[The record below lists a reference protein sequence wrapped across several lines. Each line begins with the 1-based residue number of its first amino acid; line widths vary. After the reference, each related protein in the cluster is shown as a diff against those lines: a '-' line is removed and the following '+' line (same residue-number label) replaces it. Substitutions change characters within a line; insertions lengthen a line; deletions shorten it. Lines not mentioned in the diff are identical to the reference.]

1 MNTHSRG
8 THSRQTAPNSAT
20 RARFEDL
27 VRIDTAVGVI
37 EGSLAIPPAALGA
50 VIFAHG
56 SGSSRHSPRN
66 RFVAEVLHQASLA
79 TLLVDLLTS
88 EEERQDAI
96 TTEYRFDIG
105 LLADRLS
112 DVTDWMTLTC
122 AKHDFR
128 FGYFGAS
135 TGAAA
140 ALVAATCQPSVAAIV
155 SRGGRPD
162 LAGASLMRVRAATL
176 LLVGGLDDQVIELN
190 RTAYAQLRQASARE
204 LRIIP
209 GATHLFSEPGT
220 LEQVAEMAAGWFVRH
235 LSPTTHVAAP

>member
-1 MNTHSRG
+1 MNTKSHRTPSHG
-8 THSRQTAPNSAT
+8 AVPNSAT
-20 RARFEDL
+20 RSRFEEL
-27 VRIDTAVGVI
+27 VRIDTAAGVI
-37 EGSLAIPPAALGA
+37 EGSLAIPPAAVGA

-66 RFVAEVLHQASLA
+66 RFVAEVLHRAGLA
-79 TLLVDLLTS
+79 TLLVDLLTA
-88 EEERQDAI
+88 EEERQDAV
-96 TTEYRFDIG
+96 TTEYRFDIS

-140 ALVAATCQPSVAAIV
+140 ALVAATSQPSVAAIV

-162 LAGASLMRVRAATL
+162 LAGASLMRVQAATL
-176 LLVGGLDDQVIELN
+176 LLVGGRDEQVIELN
-190 RTAYAQLRQASARE
+190 RSAYAHLQQAASRE
-204 LRIIP
+204 MRIIP
-209 GATHLFSEPGT
+209 DATHLFTEPGT
-220 LEQVAEMAAGWFVRH
+220 LEQVADTAAEWFVRH
-235 LSPTTHVAAP
+235 LSPTTHVATP

>member
-1 MNTHSRG
+1 MSIQPPRVV
-8 THSRQTAPNSAT
+8 PNSAT
-20 RARFEDL
+20 RSRFEDL
-27 VRIDTAVGVI
+27 VHIDTTGGVL
-37 EGSLAIPPAALGA
+37 EGSLAIPQPAVGV

-66 RFVAEVLHQASLA
+66 RFVAEVLHRAGLA
-79 TLLVDLLTS
+79 TLLVDLLTAD
-88 EEERQDAI
+88 EERQDAI
-96 TTEYRFDIG
+96 TAEYRFDIG

-112 DVTDWMTLTC
+112 CATDWMTLTC

-140 ALVAATCQPSVAAIV
+140 ALVAATHQPCIAAIV

-162 LAGASLMRVRAATL
+162 LAGASLTQVRAATL
-176 LLVGGLDDQVIELN
+176 LVVGGRDVAVIELN
-190 RTAYAQLRQASARE
+190 RTAYAELRQASTRE

-209 GATHLFSEPGT
+209 GATHLFTEPGA
-220 LEQVAEMAAGWFVRH
+220 LEQVAQMAADWFVRH
-235 LSPTTHVAAP
+235 LSPTTHVASS

>member
-1 MNTHSRG
+1 MNAQSPRTHSQG
-8 THSRQTAPNSAT
+8 AVPNSAV
-20 RARFEDL
+20 RSRFEDL
-27 VRIDTAVGVI
+27 VRIDTAAGVI

-66 RFVAEVLHQASLA
+66 RFVAEVLHRAGLA
-79 TLLVDLLTS
+79 TLLVDLLTT

-96 TTEYRFDIG
+96 TTEYRFDIS

-112 DVTDWMTLTC
+112 DVTDWTTLTC

-140 ALVAATCQPSVAAIV
+140 ALVAANCQPNVGAIV

-162 LAGASLMRVRAATL
+162 LAGASLMRVQAATL
-176 LLVGGLDDQVIELN
+176 LLVGGRDEQVIELN
-190 RTAYAQLRQASARE
+190 RTAYAKLRQASARE

-209 GATHLFSEPGT
+209 GATHLFTEPGT
-220 LEQVAEMAAGWFVRH
+220 LEQVAEMAAEWFVHH
-235 LSPTTHVAAP
+235 LSPTTHATAL

>member
-1 MNTHSRG
+1 MNTHSPR
-8 THSRQTAPNSAT
+8 TVPNSAT
-20 RARFEDL
+20 RSRFEDL
-27 VRIDTAVGVI
+27 VRIDTTAGFI
-37 EGSLAIPPAALGA
+37 EGSLAIPQPAVGA

-66 RFVAEVLHQASLA
+66 RFVAEVLHRAGLA
-79 TLLVDLLTS
+79 TLLVDLLTA
-88 EEERQDAI
+88 EEDRRDAI
-96 TTEYRFDIG
+96 TAEYRFDIG
-105 LLADRLS
+105 LLADRLLA
-112 DVTDWMTLTC
+112 VTDWMALTS

-140 ALVAATCQPSVAAIV
+140 ALVAATRQPNVAAIV

-162 LAGASLMRVRAATL
+162 LAGDNLQRVRAATL
-176 LLVGGLDDQVIELN
+176 LLVGGLDVEVIELN

-209 GATHLFSEPGT
+209 GATHLFTEPGT
-220 LEQVAEMAAGWFVRH
+220 LEQVAQMAAEWFVRH
-235 LSPTTHVAAP
+235 LSPTTHAATP

>member
-1 MNTHSRG
+1 MNTQSPR
-8 THSRQTAPNSAT
+8 TVPNSAT
-20 RARFEDL
+20 RSRFEDL
-27 VRIDTAVGVI
+27 VRIDTAAGII
-37 EGSLAIPPAALGA
+37 EGSLAIPPAAVGA

-66 RFVAEVLHQASLA
+66 RFVAEVLHRAGLA
-79 TLLVDLLTS
+79 TLLVDLLTAD
-88 EEERQDAI
+88 EDRRDAI
-96 TTEYRFDIG
+96 TAEYRFDIG

-112 DVTDWMTLTC
+112 ATTDWMTLTC

-140 ALVAATCQPSVAAIV
+140 ALVAATHQPNIVAIV

-162 LAGASLMRVRAATL
+162 LAGGSLKRVRAATL
-176 LLVGGLDDQVIELN
+176 LLVGGLDVPVIELN
-190 RTAYAQLRQASARE
+190 RIAYAQLQEATARE

-209 GATHLFSEPGT
+209 GATHLFTEPGK
-220 LEQVAEMAAGWFVRH
+220 LELIAQLAAEWFVRH
-235 LSPTTHVAAP
+235 LSSTSHVAAP

>member
-1 MNTHSRG
+1 MNTHSPR
-8 THSRQTAPNSAT
+8 TVPNSEA
-20 RARFEDL
+20 RSRFEDL
-27 VRIDTAVGVI
+27 VQINIAAGLI
-37 EGSLAIPPAALGA
+37 EGSLAIPQPALGA

-66 RFVAEVLHQASLA
+66 RFVADALHRAGLA
-79 TLLVDLLTS
+79 TLLVDLLTA
-88 EEERQDAI
+88 EEDRQDAA
-96 TTEYRFDIG
+96 TAEYRFDIG

-112 DVTDWMTLTC
+112 AATDWMTLTC

-140 ALVAATCQPSVAAIV
+140 ALVAATHQSKIAAIV

-162 LAGASLMRVRAATL
+162 LAGASLKRVRAATL
-176 LLVGGLDDQVIELN
+176 LLVGSRDSQVIELN
-190 RTAYAQLRQASARE
+190 RIAYDQLQEASARE

-209 GATHLFSEPGT
+209 GATHLFTEPGT
-220 LEQVAEMAAGWFVRH
+220 LEQVAQMGAQWFVRH
-235 LSPTTHVAAP
+235 LSPTSHVAIS